1 MKRLLLILTF
11 VFPVIVQVVAQNAA
25 QNLVFIDKQGVMR
38 YTKDNTEAAFFGVN
52 YTVPFAYAYRA
63 HQALGVN
70 HEKAIQQDVYHMAR
84 LGLTAFRVH
93 VWDTEISD
101 STGKLIEN
109 EHLRLFDFLIAEL
122 KKRNIKTLI
131 TPIAFWGNGYPEP
144 DTPTKG
150 FSRVFG
156 RGKLTTD
163 EQAIKAQETYLRAF
177 FKHKNPYTH
186 LTYEED
192 KDIIATEINNEPS
205 HSGPKQGVTDY
216 INRLHAAIRSTGW
229 SKPIF
234 YNISQGPFY
243 ADAVAASKADG
254 FSFQWYPTG
263 LVANYTLKGNLLP
276 NVDSYVIPFRNDPN
290 FANKALMVYEF
301 DAADAFT
308 SNLYPAMAR
317 SFKTAGFQWATQFA
331 YDPLALA
338 YANTEYQTHYLNLAY
353 TPAKAISLLIASE
366 VFQQVPRLKNYGK
379 YPADTAFGDFKV
391 TALASEM
398 NQEGK
403 FYYSASTQAT
413 PKNKAKL
420 TKIAG
425 VGNSQ
430 VVDYEG
436 TGTYFLDK
444 LENGVWRLEVMPDV
458 VYLRDPFERPNTK
471 RTATAIQWK
480 SHSLK
485 LNLADLG
492 QEFIV
497 KGINESNS
505 FTLKTQN
512 STIEIRPGTYLLSKN
527 GVNFSGNAKAIS
539 PLDLNEF
546 VAPKATE
553 KETIVRLRHEALH
566 SVTEK
571 KPFLIKAIIHAD
583 DSAKVTVQLSQL
595 GGGLFR
601 NLTMKKRQNEEFVA
615 DVPADIVLGGQL
627 QYKILVEEKG
637 DFTIYP
643 GAVKG
648 NPYDWQN
655 IHNQFYTTIVASET
669 TDLELYNPA
678 KDQRPQFHPTFRRNV
693 QTAYVAGKSEA
704 LALKLSATGLSE
716 GEVMGFQ
723 HYVGD
728 KLAGRKTEKFNKVLM
743 KVKTNEMSN
752 AVAKIILIDSDAN
765 AFSAEITLTPQF
777 SIQEV
782 PLSNFRPDAYVLM
795 PRPYPTFQAIFFSSS
810 AAKVVDTGKIESI
823 EVIMG
828 EPVSASDKRSY
839 SIEIEQIKL
848 LK

>member
-1 MKRLLLILTF
+1 MKKTPLILLF
-11 VFPVIVQVVAQNAA
+11 AFLNVVEIVAQNAA
-25 QNLVFIDKQGVMR
+25 QNLIFIDKQGVMR
-38 YTKDNTEAAFFGVN
+38 YTKDQSEAAFFGVN

-63 HQALGVN
+63 HHALGVN

-84 LGLTAFRVH
+84 LGLNAFRVH

-101 STGKLIEN
+101 STGNLIEN

-131 TPIAFWGNGYPEP
+131 TPIAFWGNGYPER
-144 DTPTKG
+144 DTQTKG

-177 FKHKNPYTH
+177 FKHKNPYTN

-192 KDIIATEINNEPS
+192 KDVIAAEINNEPS

-216 INRLHAAIRSTGW
+216 INRLHAAIKSTGW
-229 SKPIF
+229 SKPVF

-243 ADAVAASKADG
+243 ADAVAASNVNG

-263 LVANYTLKGNLLP
+263 LVAGYNVKGNLLP
-276 NVDSYVIPFRNDPN
+276 NVDAYVIPFRNDPN
-290 FANKALMVYEF
+290 FGNKALMVYEF

-308 SNLYPAMAR
+308 SNLYPVMAR

-353 TPAKAISLLIASE
+353 TPAKAISFLIASE
-366 VFQQVPRLKNYGK
+366 VFQQVSRLKSYGT
-379 YPADTAFGDFKV
+379 YPADTIFGDFKV

-398 NQEGK
+398 NSDDK
-403 FYYSASTQAT
+403 FYYSGSTKST
-413 PKNKAKL
+413 PKNSAKL
-420 TKIAG
+420 AKIAG
-425 VGNSQ
+425 VGSSQ

-436 TGTYFLDK
+436 TGAYFLDK

-458 VYLRDPFERPNTK
+458 VYVRDPFERPSTK
-471 RTATAIQWK
+471 KTVTAIQWK

-485 LNLADLG
+485 LSLMDVGN
-492 QEFIV
+492 EFTV
-497 KGINESNS
+497 KGVNEGNT
-505 FTLKTQN
+505 FTSKTQN
-512 STIEIRPGTYLLSKN
+512 GSIEIKPGTYLVSKN
-527 GVNFSGNAKAIS
+527 GVNFSGKTNNIS
-539 PLDLNEF
+539 PLHLNEF
-546 VAPKATE
+546 VAPQATE
-553 KETIVRLRHEALH
+553 KETIVRHEAIS

-571 KPFLIKAIIHAD
+571 KPFQIKALVYAD
-583 DSAKVTVQLSQL
+583 DSAKVTVQLSKL

-601 NLTMKKRQNEEFVA
+601 NLTMKKGKNEEFIA
-615 DVPADIVLGGQL
+615 EVPADIVLGGQL

-637 DFTIYP
+637 SFTTYP
-643 GAVKG
+643 GASKG
-648 NPYDWQN
+648 NLYDWQN
-655 IHNQFYTTIVASET
+655 THNQFYKTLVASET
-669 TDLELYNPA
+669 ADLELYNPA
-678 KDQRPQFHPTFRRNV
+678 NDQHPQFHPTFRRNV
-693 QTAYVAGKSEA
+693 QTAYSAGHSEA
-704 LALKLSATGLSE
+704 LTLKLSATEFPVGDI
-716 GEVMGFQ
+716 MGFQ

-728 KLAGRKTEKFNKVLM
+728 KLEGRKAEIFSKVLV
-743 KVKTNEMSN
+743 KAKTNEATAS
-752 AVAKIILIDSDAN
+752 VAKIILIDSDAN
-765 AFSAEITLTPQF
+765 AFSAKITLSQKLETK
-777 SIQEV
+777 ELL
-782 PLSNFRPDAYVLM
+782 LSDFKPDAYILM
-795 PRPYPTFQAIFFSSS
+795 PRPYPQFQAVLFNSNAVKTLDIS
-810 AAKVVDTGKIESI
+810 KIESV

-828 EPVSASDKRSY
+828 EPVSPSDKKSY

>member
-1 MKRLLLILTF
+1 MKKALLILLFAFLKVAGT
-11 VFPVIVQVVAQNAA
+11 VAQNAV

-84 LGLTAFRVH
+84 LGLNAFRIH

-101 STGKLIEN
+101 STGNLIEN

-131 TPIAFWGNGYPEP
+131 TPIAFWGNGYPER

-177 FKHKNPYTH
+177 FKHKNPYTN

-192 KDIIATEINNEPS
+192 KDVIAAEINNEPS

-216 INRLHAAIRSTGW
+216 INRLHAAIKSTGW

-243 ADAVAASKADG
+243 ADAVVASNADG

-276 NVDSYVIPFRNDPN
+276 NVDSYAIPFRNDPN

-308 SNLYPAMAR
+308 SNLYPVMAR

-353 TPAKAISLLIASE
+353 TPAKAISFLIASE
-366 VFQQVPRLKNYGK
+366 VFQQVPRLKSYGP
-379 YPADTAFGDFKV
+379 YPSDTIFGDFKV

-398 NQEGK
+398 NSEEK
-403 FYYSASTQAT
+403 FYSSGSTQSI

-425 VGNSQ
+425 VGSSQ

-436 TGTYFLDK
+436 TGAYFLDK

-458 VYLRDPFERPNTK
+458 IYVRDPFERPTTK
-471 RTATAIQWK
+471 KTVSAIKWK

-485 LNLADLG
+485 LNLTDVG
-492 QEFIV
+492 NEFTV
-497 KGINESNS
+497 KGVNEGNS
-505 FTLKTQN
+505 FTSFTQN
-512 STIEIRPGTYLLSKN
+512 GTVEIKPGTYLVSKN
-527 GVNFSGNAKAIS
+527 GVNFSGKTNSLS
-539 PLDLNEF
+539 PLSLNEF
-546 VAPKATE
+546 VAPQATE
-553 KETIVRLRHEALH
+553 KQTVVRHEAFPA
-566 SVTEK
+566 VTEK
-571 KPFLIKAIIHAD
+571 RPFQIKALIHAD
-583 DSAKVTVQLSQL
+583 DSAKVTVQLSKL
-595 GGGLFR
+595 GGGLFS
-601 NLTMKKRQNEEFVA
+601 NLAMKKGKNEEFITE
-615 DVPADIVLGGQL
+615 VPADIVLGGQL
-627 QYKILVEEKG
+627 HYKILVEEKG
-637 DFTIYP
+637 TFTTYP
-643 GAVKG
+643 GAAKG

-655 IHNQFYTTIVASET
+655 GHNQFYKTFVASET
-669 TDLELYNPA
+669 ADLELYNPA
-678 KDQRPQFHPTFRRNV
+678 NDQRPQFHPTFRRNV
-693 QTAYVAGKSEA
+693 QTAYSAGRSEA
-704 LALKLSATGLSE
+704 LALKLSATE
-716 GEVMGFQ
+716 FPAGEVMGFQ

-728 KLAGRKTEKFNKVLM
+728 KLAGRKTETFSKVIV
-743 KVKTNEMSN
+743 KAKTNEATT
-752 AVAKIILIDSDAN
+752 AVAKLILIDSDAN
-765 AFSAEITLTPQF
+765 AFSVKITLSQKLETK
-777 SIQEV
+777 EV
-782 PLSNFRPDAYVLM
+782 PLSDFKPDAYILM
-795 PRPYPTFQAIFFSSS
+795 PRPYPQFQAVLFNSNV
-810 AAKVVDTGKIESI
+810 AKTLDISKVESI

-828 EPVSASDKRSY
+828 EPVLASDKKLY

>member
-1 MKRLLLILTF
+1 MKKVLLILIF
-11 VFPVIVQVVAQNAA
+11 VFLKVIEAVSQNAA
-25 QNLVFIDKQGVMR
+25 QNLVFIDTQGVMR
-38 YTKDNTEAAFFGVN
+38 YTKDNREAAFFGVN
-52 YTVPFAYAYRA
+52 YTVPFAYSYRA
-63 HQALGVN
+63 HQALGIN

-84 LGLTAFRVH
+84 LGLNAFRVH

-101 STGKLIEN
+101 STGNLIEN

-131 TPIAFWGNGYPEP
+131 TPIAFWGNGYPER

-177 FKHKNPYTH
+177 FKHKNPYTN

-216 INRLHAAIRSTGW
+216 INRLHAAIKSSGW

-243 ADAVAASKADG
+243 ADAVAASNVNG

-276 NVDSYVIPFRNDPN
+276 NVDSYVIPFRNDPH

-308 SNLYPAMAR
+308 SNLYPVMAR
-317 SFKTAGFQWATQFA
+317 SFKTTGFQWATQFA

-338 YANTEYQTHYLNLAY
+338 SANTEYQTHYLNLAY
-353 TPAKAISLLIASE
+353 TPAKAISFLIASE
-366 VFQQVPRLKNYGK
+366 VFQQVPRLKSYGS
-379 YPADTAFGDFKV
+379 YPADTIFGDFKV

-398 NQEGK
+398 NSEET
-403 FYYSASTQAT
+403 FYYSSSTESI

-420 TKIAG
+420 AKIAG
-425 VGNSQ
+425 VGSSQ
-430 VVDYEG
+430 VVAYEG
-436 TGTYFLDK
+436 TGAYFLDK
-444 LENGVWRLEVMPDV
+444 LENGIWRLEVMPDV
-458 VYLRDPFERPNTK
+458 VYVRDPFEHPTTK
-471 RTATAIQWK
+471 KTVSAIQWK
-480 SHSLK
+480 SHWLK
-485 LNLADLG
+485 LNLGDLG
-492 QEFIV
+492 SEFTV
-497 KGINESNS
+497 KGLNEGNS
-505 FTLKTQN
+505 FSSKILNEK
-512 STIEIRPGTYLLSKN
+512 IEIKPGTYLLSKN
-527 GVNFSGNAKAIS
+527 GVNFSGKTNNLS
-539 PLDLNEF
+539 PLKLNEF
-546 VAPKATE
+546 VAPKATD
-553 KETIVRLRHEALH
+553 KETVVRHEALY
-566 SVTEK
+566 SVMEK
-571 KPFLIKAIIHAD
+571 KSFQIKALIYAD
-583 DSAKVTVQLSQL
+583 DSAKVTVQLTKL

-601 NLTMKKRQNEEFVA
+601 NLAMKKGKNEEFIA
-615 DVPADIVLGGQL
+615 EVPADIVLGGQL
-627 QYKILVEEKG
+627 QYKIMVEEKG
-637 DFTIYP
+637 SFTTYP

-655 IHNQFYTTIVASET
+655 EHNAFYKTLVAAET

-678 KDQRPQFHPTFRRNV
+678 NDQHPQFHPTFRKNV
-693 QTAYVAGKSEA
+693 QTAYSAGHSEA
-704 LALKLSATGLSE
+704 LTLKLSATE
-716 GEVMGFQ
+716 FPAGEVMGFQ

-728 KLAGRKTEKFNKVLM
+728 KLEGRKTETFSKVM
-743 KVKTNEMSN
+743 IKAKTNEATN

-765 AFSAEITLTPQF
+765 AFSAKVTLAPKFETK
-777 SIQEV
+777 EV
-782 PLSNFRPDAYVLM
+782 PLSEFTPDAYILM
-795 PRPYPTFQAIFFSSS
+795 PRPYPQFQPVLFNSN
-810 AAKVVDTGKIESI
+810 AAKTLNISKMESV

-828 EPVSASDKRSY
+828 GPVSVSDKKSY